1 MYKVHTC
8 ISVNLKGLLASG
20 RGDEQSAEKSLLH
33 VQVAITSIALEV
45 SDWVQEMRA
54 SEPQARYKYLFDI
67 SPNPPPHNKS
77 QNESGQH
84 TNEIYLSATQDWKDI
99 SSSSSLSN

>member
-1 MYKVHTC
+1 MHTC

-33 VQVAITSIALEV
+33 VQVAITSIVLEV
-45 SDWVQEMRA
+45 SDWVQMRA

-84 TNEIYLSATQDWKDI
+84 TNEIYLSATQD
-99 SSSSSLSN
+99 